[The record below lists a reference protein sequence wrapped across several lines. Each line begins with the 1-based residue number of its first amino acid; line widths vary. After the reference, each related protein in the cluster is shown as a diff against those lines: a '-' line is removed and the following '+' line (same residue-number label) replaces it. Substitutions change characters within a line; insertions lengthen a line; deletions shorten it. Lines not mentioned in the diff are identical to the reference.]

1 MLQSSGS
8 QRLNEKLVLEGV
20 LQGRVAMAGFLLITV
35 LFYLNCGS
43 FVVVISRPADG
54 TTSRRATVAL
64 NTALTSTESLFSAGK
79 PNTTEVPTAGFT
91 TRYRKSISKP
101 TTAPESLSEA
111 AGKKTER
118 EEEEEGPPELGEW
131 TQTDIYFCF
140 SFSLMLF
147 NLKLMT
153 NC

>member
-8 QRLNEKLVLEGV
+8 QRLNEKFVLEGF

-79 PNTTEVPTAGFT
+79 PNTTEVPTAGFP

-101 TTAPESLSEA
+101 TTASESLSEA
-111 AGKKTER
+111 AGKTTER
-118 EEEEEGPPELGEW
+118 EEGPPELGEW